1 MEYSS
6 SLVTLPPSEE
16 SAQILSSTL
25 WLRKCLFVLDIS
37 YLMSGVRIIVMAHSL
52 DIVYLMSGVSIIVM
66 AHSHTLPDKDLVFLG
81 VLLGLFAAMSA
92 LCNR

>member
-6 SLVTLPPSEE
+6 TLITLPPSEE
-16 SAQILSSTL
+16 SAQILRSTL
-25 WLRKCLFVLDIS
+25 WLLKCLFVLDIA
-37 YLMSGVRIIVMAHSL
+37 YLL
-52 DIVYLMSGVSIIVM
+52 SGVSIIVM

-81 VLLGLFAAMSA
+81 VLLRLFAAMSA